1 MRISVSSLGGAGEIG
16 MNMYIYETDRYALI
30 VDCGVKFTKNDDPG
44 VDLIIPDFSYLEQ
57 ISNKEIILVITHA
70 HEDHIGA
77 VGFLLEKYP
86 NIIVASG
93 RYAYD
98 VMVHRLK
105 EFNIEPHK
113 VYFSDFQPFEWGDFE
128 ITPYPLSH
136 SIHGTYALKIKVE
149 NQMSFLHISDYKI
162 DLAPVTCSPFPLKEF
177 IEMGQEGID
186 CLVADSTNVLKEGF
200 TKGEKQVV
208 ENIEKIFKE
217 HDGRIFF
224 TTFASNTERI
234 QTVINIA
241 EKYNKKIIFEGSS
254 LVRNIEIAR
263 KYGKLRINDESIV
276 SRKQMEKLEDTS
288 LCLIATGSQGE
299 GTSVI
304 AKISEDD
311 YSNIKI
317 RKNDLFIFSSRI
329 IPGNEHRIINIIN
342 NIYRKGGKVIMADNA
357 FIHVSGHASK
367 DDARM
372 LLNIIKPKYL
382 VPVHGEILHIT
393 THIDIAKENGMNEE
407 NIIFFLAG
415 QKLIFE
421 NKILINKEEIPAGKM
436 YVDLNM
442 NEIMDIEKLKLRK
455 RLAINGIVMVVN
467 TAEKN
472 KSIEKNNLIVEIE
485 GFNLKEEYI
494 NELKEQLIEYN
505 NIEIDETREEF
516 KEYAEVIIK
525 RFFKKRFTKKP
536 IIKIIDIHR

>member
-342 NIYRKGGKVIMADNA
+342 NIYRKGGKVITADNA

-467 TAEKN
+467 TAEN
-472 KSIEKNNLIVEIE
+472 KKQIEKNNLIIETE
-485 GFNLKEEYI
+485 GFKLQEVYI
-494 NELKEQLIEYN
+494 NELIEQLLDYN
-505 NIEIDETREEF
+505 NKNDEISYGF
-516 KEYAEVIIK
+516 KEYAEIIIK
-525 RFFKKRFTKKP
+525 RFFKKRFMKKP
-536 IIKIIDIHR
+536 IIKIIDI

>member
-1 MRISVSSLGGAGEIG
+1 
-16 MNMYIYETDRYALI
+16 
-30 VDCGVKFTKNDDPG
+30 
-44 VDLIIPDFSYLEQ
+44 
-57 ISNKEIILVITHA
+57 
-70 HEDHIGA
+70 
-77 VGFLLEKYP
+77 
-86 NIIVASG
+86 
-93 RYAYD
+93 
-98 VMVHRLK
+98 
-105 EFNIEPHK
+105 
-113 VYFSDFQPFEWGDFE
+113 
-128 ITPYPLSH
+128 
-136 SIHGTYALKIKVE
+136 
-149 NQMSFLHISDYKI
+149 
-162 DLAPVTCSPFPLKEF
+162 
-177 IEMGQEGID
+177 
-186 CLVADSTNVLKEGF
+186 
-200 TKGEKQVV
+200 
-208 ENIEKIFKE
+208 
-217 HDGRIFF
+217 
-224 TTFASNTERI
+224 
-234 QTVINIA
+234 
-241 EKYNKKIIFEGSS
+241 
-254 LVRNIEIAR
+254 
-263 KYGKLRINDESIV
+263 
-276 SRKQMEKLEDTS
+276 
-288 LCLIATGSQGE
+288 
-299 GTSVI
+299 
-304 AKISEDD
+304 
-311 YSNIKI
+311 
-317 RKNDLFIFSSRI
+317 
-329 IPGNEHRIINIIN
+329 
-342 NIYRKGGKVIMADNA
+342 
-357 FIHVSGHASK
+357 
-367 DDARM
+367 M

-421 NKILINKEEIPAGKM
+421 NKILINKEEIQAGKM

>member
-1 MRISVSSLGGAGEIG
+1 MRISLSSLGGAGEIG
-16 MNMYIYETDRYALI
+16 MNMYIYETDRYAVI
-30 VDCGVKFTKNDDPG
+30 VDCGVKFTKNEDPG

-136 SIHGTYALKIKVE
+136 SIHGTYALKIKVD

-342 NIYRKGGKVIMADNA
+342 NIYRKGGKVITADNA

-494 NELKEQLIEYN
+494 N
-505 NIEIDETREEF
+505 
-516 KEYAEVIIK
+516 
-525 RFFKKRFTKKP
+525 
-536 IIKIIDIHR
+536 

>member
-1 MRISVSSLGGAGEIG
+1 
-16 MNMYIYETDRYALI
+16 
-30 VDCGVKFTKNDDPG
+30 
-44 VDLIIPDFSYLEQ
+44 
-57 ISNKEIILVITHA
+57 
-70 HEDHIGA
+70 
-77 VGFLLEKYP
+77 
-86 NIIVASG
+86 
-93 RYAYD
+93 
-98 VMVHRLK
+98 
-105 EFNIEPHK
+105 
-113 VYFSDFQPFEWGDFE
+113 
-128 ITPYPLSH
+128 
-136 SIHGTYALKIKVE
+136 
-149 NQMSFLHISDYKI
+149 
-162 DLAPVTCSPFPLKEF
+162 
-177 IEMGQEGID
+177 
-186 CLVADSTNVLKEGF
+186 
-200 TKGEKQVV
+200 
-208 ENIEKIFKE
+208 
-217 HDGRIFF
+217 
-224 TTFASNTERI
+224 
-234 QTVINIA
+234 
-241 EKYNKKIIFEGSS
+241 
-254 LVRNIEIAR
+254 
-263 KYGKLRINDESIV
+263 
-276 SRKQMEKLEDTS
+276 MEKLEDTS

-342 NIYRKGGKVIMADNA
+342 NIYRKGGKVITADNA

-505 NIEIDETREEF
+505 NIEIDETRKEF

>member
-77 VGFLLEKYP
+77 TCFLLEKYP

-241 EKYNKKIIFEGSS
+241 EKYNRKVILEGSS
-254 LVRNIEIAR
+254 LIRNVDIAR
-263 KYGKLRINDESIV
+263 KHGKIRLNDENII
-276 SRKQMEKLEDTS
+276 SRKQMEKYENNR
-288 LCLIATGSQGE
+288 LCFIATGSQGE
-299 GTSVI
+299 GASVI
-304 AKISEDD
+304 TKISEDD
-311 YSNIKI
+311 YSNIKV
-317 RKNDLFIFSSRI
+317 KQNDLFIFSSRI

-342 NIYRKGGKVIMADNA
+342 NVYKKGGKIITADNEI
-357 FIHVSGHASK
+357 IHVSGHASK
-367 DDARM
+367 DDGRM
-372 LLNIIKPKYL
+372 LLNIIRPKYL
-382 VPVHGEILHIT
+382 IPIHGEVQHLAA
-393 THIDIAKENGMNEE
+393 HIDLAKEQGMNEE

-415 QKLIFE
+415 EKLTFE
-421 NKILINKEEIPAGKM
+421 NKTLINKEEIPAGKM

-442 NEIMDIEKLKLRK
+442 NEIMDMEGIKLRK

-467 TAEKN
+467 TAEN
-472 KSIEKNNLIVEIE
+472 KKQIEKNNLIIETE
-485 GFNLKEEYI
+485 GFKLQEVYI
-494 NELKEQLIEYN
+494 NELIEQLLDYN
-505 NIEIDETREEF
+505 NKNDEISYGF
-516 KEYAEVIIK
+516 KEYAEIIIK
-525 RFFKKRFTKKP
+525 RFFKKRFMKKP
-536 IIKIIDIHR
+536 IIKIIDI

>member
-1 MRISVSSLGGAGEIG
+1 MRISLSSLGGAGEIG
-16 MNMYIYETDRYALI
+16 MNMYIYETDRYAVI
-30 VDCGVKFTKNDDPG
+30 VDCGVKFTKNEDPG

-177 IEMGQEGID
+177 IEIGQEGID

-342 NIYRKGGKVIMADNA
+342 NIYRKGGKVITADND

-516 KEYAEVIIK
+516 KEDAEVIIK

>member
-77 VGFLLEKYP
+77 TCFLLEKYP

-342 NIYRKGGKVIMADNA
+342 NIYRKGGKVITADNA

-467 TAEKN
+467 TAEN
-472 KSIEKNNLIVEIE
+472 KKQIEKNNLIVEIE